1 MVQAGI
7 GGWPGLREMTATLA
21 KMGIRRTFP
30 AFSASLFAGGGA
42 MRCFPCKRLVRY
54 IAERR
59 AYYEGA
65 REDIDVLNLF
75 ACFIVS
81 LSALVLFSAYVFL
94 AFVPGTP
101 WRISVFDVAS
111 IAIMFAVSAIVVSA
125 NRRAATHLATFL
137 SALTA
142 MAVFFSSI
150 LVDVPGNPGTT
161 SVFVPVVCVA
171 LPALFILPPRI
182 GVSTM
187 LAASLVYLMA
197 TFAIKDFSNSS
208 QDAVRLMF
216 ALGCAV
222 LVREVVM
229 RCRVRHFETGMLYQ
243 ASSTHDALSRLLN
256 KQGAFDAI
264 QKCLEKADPSVSCA
278 LAVVD
283 IDEFKSVNDELGHL
297 VGDMAI
303 RRVGEALRASVEEH
317 DVVGRFG
324 GDEFVVFLY
333 GADEARLRHVFGSSK
348 TMVSSTIEIETG
360 RKIACSVGAVLGKG
374 IEFDLIDA
382 FVQADKALYV
392 AKKSGKNRMVVI
404 PYVPETGGGEDRQ
417 TSSYLHRLFGPETGL
432 LSFSDEATPERD
444 SAREIRPD
452 RERIAEGGPACARA
466 SEDPQGGM
474 ASGERRADVVAER
487 FADGSDAAFGKGA
500 EGSSLADGAVR
511 GDVADTVL
519 IVDDEEINRAIL
531 GNLLFDLYEVEEA
544 EDGKEAISKVLTNP
558 RKYCAVLLDVMMGG
572 LDGLETLGCLKRAGL
587 TAVVPVFIITADASD
602 RVTKEAYELGAI
614 DVIGKPIVPYVV
626 RRRIE
631 SVAEL
636 FRVRARLGYVVEG
649 QQAEL
654 TRQTERIVEL
664 TRGMV
669 EALSTAIEF
678 RDGDSG
684 NHVHRI
690 YDITKLMLLKTDLGD
705 GLSVEDIDS
714 IALAAIMHD
723 VGKIAIPDSILN
735 KPGKLTPEE
744 FDVMKTH
751 TVQGEKL
758 LSSIPQ
764 LKTSKVYEYALDIAR
779 HHHERWDGSGYPD
792 GLSGEDIS
800 QWAQTVALADVYDA
814 LTNKRRYK
822 EAYSHETAVRMI
834 LEGECGA
841 FNPDI
846 LERFSAIAPDIAKL
860 NNVTKNKED
869 QR

>member
-1 MVQAGI
+1 MESGRCFLQDNGD
-7 GGWPGLREMTATLA
+7 PGKTRSPRM
-21 KMGIRRTFP
+21 FP
-30 AFSASLFAGGGA
+30 ALWYRRGGGA
-42 MRCFPCKRLVRY
+42 MKCFPCKRLVRY
-54 IAERR
+54 FAERR

-81 LSALVLFSAYVFL
+81 LSALILFVAYVLL
-94 AFVPGTP
+94 AFAPGTP
-101 WRISVFDVAS
+101 WRVSIFDV
-111 IAIMFAVSAIVVSA
+111 IPIVVMLLVSAVVVSA
-125 NRRAATHLATFL
+125 NKRAATRLATKL
-137 SALTA
+137 SVLTA
-142 MAVFFSSI
+142 MAVFLSSI
-150 LVDVPGNPGTT
+150 LADVPGNPGTT
-161 SVFVPVVCVA
+161 SAFVPVVCVA
-171 LPALFILPPRI
+171 LPALFILPSRI
-182 GVSTM
+182 GVSMT
-187 LAASLVYLMA
+187 LAASLVYLAA

-208 QDAVRLMF
+208 QDAVRLVF
-216 ALGCAV
+216 ALGCAA

-229 RCRVRHFETGMLYQ
+229 RCRVRHFETGMLYH
-243 ASSTHDALSRLLN
+243 AHSTHDALSRLLN
-256 KQGAFDAI
+256 KQGSFEAI
-264 QKCLEKADPSVSCA
+264 QKCLEKADLSTSCA

-303 RRVGEALRASVEEH
+303 RRVGEALGASVGGR

-324 GDEFVVFLY
+324 GDEFVVFLHD
-333 GADEARLRHVFGSSK
+333 ADEARLKRVFGSSK
-348 TMVSSTIEIETG
+348 AMVSSTIEVETG
-360 RKIACSVGAVLGKG
+360 RKIACSVGAVLGKEG
-374 IEFDLIDA
+374 EFDLIDA

-404 PYVPETGGGEDRQ
+404 PYVPEPDEGGDGQASLFFR
-417 TSSYLHRLFGPETGL
+417 RLFGPETGL
-432 LSFSDEATPERD
+432 LSFYDETAPEGVSSREEKPNRED
-444 SAREIRPD
+444 HKSGSARGET
-452 RERIAEGGPACARA
+452 
-466 SEDPQGGM
+466 PQVSRDG
-474 ASGERRADVVAER
+474 VAN
-487 FADGSDAAFGKGA
+487 
-500 EGSSLADGAVR
+500 
-511 GDVADTVL
+511 TVL

-544 EDGKEAISKVLTNP
+544 EDGKEAISKLLANP
-558 RKYCAVLLDVMMGG
+558 KRYCAVLLDVMMDG

-587 TAVVPVFIITADASD
+587 TTIVPVFIITADASD
-602 RVTKEAYELGAI
+602 GVTKEAYELGAI
-614 DVIGKPIVPYVV
+614 DVIGKPVVPYIV

-631 SVAEL
+631 SVTEL
-636 FRVRARLGYVVEG
+636 FRARARLGYVVEG
-649 QQAEL
+649 QRIEL

-678 RDGDSG
+678 RDSDSG

-690 YDITKLMLLKTDLGD
+690 YDITRLMLLRTDLGD
-705 GLSVEDIDS
+705 GLSVEDVDS

-800 QWAQTVALADVYDA
+800 RWAQTVALADVYDA

-869 QR
+869 KR